1 MPDDSCKPVRPAPKH
16 SGSGSPVAFR
26 HSVPSC
32 GINGSLSSAALPS
45 LCTSDPCICLYG
57 LPSISYHLC
66 SGLSTYILYENTGTE
81 VNSAPGWP
89 SNAPRRPRLWAT
101 GYTPFLRACFHLLQV
116 EINIHPQHTSA
127 RPASAAHAHP
137 GMHKN
142 NSSNPALMN
151 THPSIFQIPSAEG
164 WGGSHWP

>member
-1 MPDDSCKPVRPAPKH
+1 MTAANPYGLH
-16 SGSGSPVAFR
+16 
-26 HSVPSC
+26 PSTAE
-32 GINGSLSSAALPS
+32 AALP
-45 LCTSDPCICLYG
+45 LPFGTACLHAASTEACPPPHYPRCAPLIPVFACMG
-57 LPSISYHLC
+57 YQTYHI
-66 SGLSTYILYENTGTE
+66 TYVPDRQHILLYENTGTE

-101 GYTPFLRACFHLLQV
+101 GYIPFSRACFHLLQV

-127 RPASAAHAHP
+127 KPASAAHAHP
-137 GMHKN
+137 GIHR
-142 NSSNPALMN
+142 NSSNNPALMN